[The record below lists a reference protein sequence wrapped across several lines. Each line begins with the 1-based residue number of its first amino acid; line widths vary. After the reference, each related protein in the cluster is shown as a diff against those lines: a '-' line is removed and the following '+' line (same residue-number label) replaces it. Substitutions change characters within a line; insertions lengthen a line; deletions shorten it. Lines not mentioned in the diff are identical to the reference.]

1 MYNLVGASI
10 LSHNLEV
17 TSFIVT
23 PICVSSDIQE
33 GKHRIKDDKEEHLHH
48 CDGLVV
54 LQPSKEVFPNF
65 GPPLLIHILI
75 NLEDGGTQKSNKK
88 NNDYVANQ
96 LHE

>member
-10 LSHNLEV
+10 LSYNLEV

-23 PICVSSDIQE
+23 PICVISDIQE

-54 LQPSKEVFPNF
+54 LQPSKEQSSPQFWSALF
-65 GPPLLIHILI
+65 IHILI
-75 NLEDGGTQKSNKK
+75 NLEDGGGKKSDQ
-88 NNDYVANQ
+88 NNYCLCGQPGA
-96 LHE
+96 